1 MLLIFLLFIQSGQFN
16 HYRKD
21 FFMNIFDELKARGLV
36 FQTTDEAALS
46 KALTEDMV
54 SYYVGYDPTAD
65 SLHLGNLVLIL
76 TMKRLQ
82 MAGHKPYALVG
93 GATGLIGDPSFKDSE
108 RSLQTKDT
116 VTKWSGKIRSQLER
130 FLDFENG
137 ENKAEMTNNYNWFEN
152 LTFID
157 FLRDVGKHFT
167 VNYMISKDSVKS
179 RMESGISYTEFAYQI
194 MQGYDFYELN
204 QLHNVTLQL
213 GGSDQWGNMTAG
225 TELLRRKANKQG
237 HVITIPLITDSTGKK
252 FGKSEGNA
260 IWLDADK
267 TSPYEMYQFWLNV
280 DDADAVKMLKIFTFL
295 SLEEIAE
302 IEEQF
307 EAARHERLAQKV
319 LAREVVSLVHGKA
332 AYEQAVKTSEILF
345 GGGDLRQLDAKSIL
359 TGLKAAPQHQV
370 TDDEDLTL
378 VELLISAG
386 IAPSKRQAR
395 EDITNGAIYINGERV
410 QALDYVLT
418 DSDKIE
424 KRLTVIRRGKKKN
437 FVLTY

>member
-1 MLLIFLLFIQSGQFN
+1 
-16 HYRKD
+16 
-21 FFMNIFDELKARGLV
+21 MNIFDELKARGLV

-345 GGGDLRQLDAKSIL
+345 GAGDLRQLDAKSIL

-410 QALDYVLT
+410 QELDYVLT

-424 KRLTVIRRGKKKN
+424 NRLTVIRRGKKKN

>member
-1 MLLIFLLFIQSGQFN
+1 
-16 HYRKD
+16 
-21 FFMNIFDELKARGLV
+21 MNIFDELKARGLV

-204 QLHNVTLQL
+204 QLHNVTLEL

-267 TSPYEMYQFWLNV
+267 TSPYEMYQFWLNI

-410 QALDYVLT
+410 QALDYVIT

-424 KRLTVIRRGKKKN
+424 NRLTVIRRGKKKN

>member
-1 MLLIFLLFIQSGQFN
+1 
-16 HYRKD
+16 
-21 FFMNIFDELKARGLV
+21 MNIFDELKARGLV

-410 QALDYVLT
+410 QALDYVIT

-424 KRLTVIRRGKKKN
+424 NRLTVIRRGKKKN